1 MGSENFLIIFI
12 MNKFVCFS
20 IAFIAAAGGNLYAQ
34 QALGSRA
41 ELKSPEINPDK
52 SVTFRLRAPKAENV
66 MVVGDCVADWHT
78 PMTLS
83 ADSIWEYTTA
93 PLPSELYMYNFVVD
107 GLKVTD
113 PSNVYQNR
121 DIANI
126 FNIFIV
132 DDDADVKAPGNLY
145 KVQDVKHGSVHKVWY
160 DSDMMGLQRR
170 MTVYTPAGY
179 ETSDKRYPVLYLLH
193 GMGGDE
199 NAWSE
204 LGRAVQI
211 LDNMIA
217 SGNIEPMIVVMPNGN
232 AGLEAAPGESSLG
245 MVQPFTNLPKSK
257 SSFTEH
263 FPEIVAYVDKNYR
276 TIADK
281 KGRAITGLSMGGGHS
296 FEISKNNPDM
306 FDYIG
311 LFSAAV
317 RMPGENRPDMKDNST
332 IEALKTLFAKN
343 PQLYYIAIGKDDFLL
358 NLNNEYRN
366 ILDGIGANYVYIESD
381 GGHIWRNW
389 RAYLTDFLPRLF
401 K

>member
-1 MGSENFLIIFI
+1 MKKLI
-12 MNKFVCFS
+12 CFS
-20 IAFIAAAGGNLYAQ
+20 IALLAATAAGNLYAQ

-52 SVTFRLRAPKAENV
+52 SVTFHLKAPKAENV
-66 MVVGDCVADWHT
+66 MVIGDCVTNGYA

-83 ADSIWEYTTA
+83 ADSIWEFTTS
-93 PLPSELYMYNFVVD
+93 PLPSEMYMYNFIVD
-107 GLKVTD
+107 GVKITD
-113 PSNVYQNR
+113 PSNVFQNR

-126 FNIFIV
+126 FNIFIIE
-132 DDDADVKAPGNLY
+132 DENNPKAAGNLY

-160 DSDMMGLQRR
+160 DSEKMGLQRR

-179 ETSDKRYPVLYLLH
+179 ETSDRRYPVLYLLH

-204 LGRAVQI
+204 LGRAIQI

-217 SGNIEPMIVVMPNGN
+217 AGEVKPLIVVMPNGN
-232 AGLEAAPGESSLG
+232 AGLEAVPGESSLG
-245 MVQPFTNLPKSK
+245 MVQPFTNLPKAK
-257 SSFTEH
+257 ASFPEH
-263 FPEIVAYVDKNYR
+263 FPEIVNYVDKNYR

-317 RMPGENRPDMKDNST
+317 RMPGENRADMKDNAT
-332 IEALKTLFAKN
+332 IDALKTFFAKN
-343 PQLYYIAIGKDDFLL
+343 PKLYYIAIGKDDFLL
-358 NLNNEYRN
+358 PLNNEYRQ
-366 ILDGIGANYVYIESD
+366 ILDGMGANYVYVESD

-389 RAYLTDFLPRLF
+389 RNYLTDFLPRLF

>member
-1 MGSENFLIIFI
+1 
-12 MNKFVCFS
+12 MNKSNICIMLAMLATAS
-20 IAFIAAAGGNLYAQ
+20 ANNMSAQ

-41 ELKSPEINPDK
+41 ELKSPEVNADN
-52 SVTFRLRAPKAENV
+52 SVTFRLKAPKAENV
-66 MVVGDCVADWHT
+66 MVIGDCLSEGYA

-83 ADSIWEYTTA
+83 ADSIWEYTTT

-107 GLKVTD
+107 GVKMTD

-132 DDDADVKAPGNLY
+132 DDDSNPKAAGNRY
-145 KVQDVKHGSVHKVWY
+145 RVQDVKHGSVHKVWY
-160 DSDMMGLQRR
+160 DSEKMGLQRR

-179 ETSDKRYPVLYLLH
+179 ETSGKSYPVLYLLH

-217 SGNIEPMIVVMPNGN
+217 SGEIEPMIVVMPNGN

-245 MVQPFTNLPKSK
+245 MVQPFVNLPKAK
-257 SSFTEH
+257 ASFPEH
-263 FPEIVAYVDKNYR
+263 FPEIVEYVDKNYR

-281 KGRAITGLSMGGGHS
+281 NGRAITGLSMGGGHS

-317 RMPGENRPDMKDNST
+317 RMPGENRADMKDNAT
-332 IEALKTLFAKN
+332 IDALKTLFAKN
-343 PQLYYIAIGKDDFLL
+343 PKLYYIAIGKDDFLMDM
-358 NLNNEYRN
+358 NREYRKV
-366 ILDGIGANYVYIESD
+366 LDGIGANYVYVESD

-389 RAYLTDFLPRLF
+389 RDYLTDFLPRLF

>member
-1 MGSENFLIIFI
+1 MKKLI
-12 MNKFVCFS
+12 CFS
-20 IAFIAAAGGNLYAQ
+20 ISLLAASAAGNLNAQ

-52 SVTFRLRAPKAENV
+52 SITFRLKAPKAENV
-66 MVVGDCVADWHT
+66 MVIGDCITNGFA
-78 PMTLS
+78 PMTMS
-83 ADSIWEYTTA
+83 ADSIWQFTTA
-93 PLPSELYMYNFVVD
+93 PLPPELYMYNFVVD
-107 GLKVTD
+107 GVKMTD

-132 DDDADVKAPGNLY
+132 DDKNNPKAAGNRY

-160 DSDMMGLQRR
+160 DSKEMGLQRR

-179 ETSDKRYPVLYLLH
+179 DTSDRRYPVLYLLH

-204 LGRAVQI
+204 LGRAIQI

-217 SGNIEPMIVVMPNGN
+217 AGDAEPMIVVMPNGN

-245 MVQPFTNLPKSK
+245 MVQPFTNLPKAK
-257 SSFTEH
+257 ASFPEH
-263 FPEIVAYVDKNYR
+263 FPEIVNYVDKNYR
-276 TIADK
+276 TISDK
-281 KGRAITGLSMGGGHS
+281 NGRAITGLSMGGGHS

-317 RMPGENRPDMKDNST
+317 RMPGENRADMKDNST

-343 PQLYYIAIGKDDFLL
+343 PKLYYIAIGKDDFLL
-358 NLNNEYRN
+358 ELNNEYRK
-366 ILDGIGANYVYIESD
+366 ILDGIGAPYVYIESD

-389 RAYLTDFLPRLF
+389 RDYLTDFLPRLF